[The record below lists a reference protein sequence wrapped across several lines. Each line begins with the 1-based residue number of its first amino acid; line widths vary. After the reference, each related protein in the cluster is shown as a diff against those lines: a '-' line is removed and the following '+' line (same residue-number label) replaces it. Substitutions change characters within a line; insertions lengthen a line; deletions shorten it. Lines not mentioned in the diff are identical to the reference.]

1 MEKILIE
8 RFENDP
14 NGDLGRVAAESGRWE
29 VLIDADNVP
38 HLYVETNVETDGGE
52 VVKGMFCIEDMM
64 HDGMGIADL
73 MLSTFGGQLSPE
85 DEQAAVDE
93 WQIKTAGRPC
103 PRRWAKRPSVLS
115 DPARYPAA
123 TVAEWPESRVREV
136 YAGEQLPATEDVATM
151 RTLLG
156 RLRGGMAEQTA

>member
-8 RFENDP
+8 RFDNDP

-29 VLIDADNVP
+29 LLIDADNVP
-38 HLYVETNVETDGGE
+38 HLYVETNVETDGGD

-85 DEQAAVDE
+85 ERAEAEEE
-93 WQIKTAGRPC
+93 WETRTEKDKPL
-103 PRRWAKRPSVLS
+103 PRRWARRPRVLS
-115 DPARYPAA
+115 DGARYPVLELASWD
-123 TVAEWPESRVREV
+123 EKRIREV
-136 YAGEQLPATEDVATM
+136 YRLEGLPPTEDVDQM
-151 RTLLG
+151 RGMLA
-156 RLRGGMAEQTA
+156 RLKNTVDA